1 MVNIMRKSLNCTKIY
16 VMYALFRFSM
26 RFLLNLDSKQA
37 GIPACFKGV
46 FSAILLYSKQAC
58 FVPLSG

>member
-26 RFLLNLDSKQA
+26 RVFLNRDSKQA

-46 FSAILLYSKQAC
+46 FSVIPLYSKQAC